1 LVWIYT
7 RIIVSQYSLLIFTY
21 EPRTKIVNQSISPEL
36 NDETIDLVESYI
48 ANRNY
53 NEVID
58 LCIQIVK
65 DYIDT
70 KNREQ
75 LYEIFEKITL
85 ICDKSPSI
93 VDSIVPHLGTILQ
106 SMDEWIRTEAL
117 IITERISKYRPNVLI
132 EFIPLITNELSSEDK
147 NNREIA
153 LNTIGNLSL
162 NLHLDRENLFIAI
175 LNIMSDKSWKI
186 RIRAIEISE
195 QLLTNNKIPDKN
207 LFQKYVEGVSRL
219 VGDEDEEVQGTA
231 IETLKNISIL
241 LDSESFLQITSQLVN
256 SSLWQISEKGIWLV
270 GEVGSHNY
278 SSVSLIAPRLPT
290 LLNNPNLMIQ
300 TKVIDALVKIGRV
313 YPEKILE
320 IIFNNVH
327 TKESEIY
334 DGLFDIFLYLGI
346 ERPDEVLQSGFE
358 HLEDPDRSIR
368 TFISAVLNKLKVE
381 ALGKIEEQVAILFA
395 RLKNADWR
403 ERQRIIKILGSLNG
417 VLKVK
422 SVAIWS
428 YITLKLITEN
438 EVDPEV
444 KDTIKSAIDRIQS
457 SIDDIEIII
466 KEVEVQQNL
475 FYREMVELQN
485 LPKLLRDNMLLIIE
499 KSEFREALII
509 LEREIN
515 KSIKKIESFGNRL
528 DEYEFKR
535 LAVDLL
541 EDWLYTRLDLLEQ
554 IGDIKNYIKESVE
567 NAKQRYILQ
576 LHEKINRVKAR
587 IDVLKSELEDIVNL
601 NAQLK
606 HLIQKGEDEKASKKL
621 EHLAYIRDKIF
632 RLESEIGQI
641 WVENLDFKEE
651 LKVITLYWVNAKIEA
666 QQLLYSISYNLKN
679 IHTNIKDNKKE
690 KNQIRKDISFELLLN
705 QYQNLIL
712 QSSRNI
718 RDQFERFSIIT
729 SPVIDEI
736 KKGNYDNAQD
746 LLQLTI
752 SQTISS
758 IHDFDKEIIKIYS
771 ELDDIDG
778 DIEKS
783 TLIRNYLEDWVQ
795 IKDSLI
801 ERSNEF
807 FQITSQDIFYN
818 RIFSLQRTINPIPLD
833 QLATFLKSDLSES
846 QILEKIFKLVETG
859 ILAGKIRDNKLYL
872 PEKYPEYD
880 KTLQISKKIE
890 VLGSLV
896 HFKVRLHNST
906 KKFIQNLSILFSYP
920 KFMLLQEDRSKPKW
934 IEVKEFQAGET
945 RVFHWIL
952 KYDHDQLLKPT
963 ERVGV
968 SARMGELKVII
979 RYSDMFGV
987 QKEIRKELE
996 IFIP

>member
-1 LVWIYT
+1 
-7 RIIVSQYSLLIFTY
+7 
-21 EPRTKIVNQSISPEL
+21 
-36 NDETIDLVESYI
+36 
-48 ANRNY
+48 
-53 NEVID
+53 
-58 LCIQIVK
+58 
-65 DYIDT
+65 
-70 KNREQ
+70 
-75 LYEIFEKITL
+75 
-85 ICDKSPSI
+85 
-93 VDSIVPHLGTILQ
+93 
-106 SMDEWIRTEAL
+106 
-117 IITERISKYRPNVLI
+117 
-132 EFIPLITNELSSEDK
+132 
-147 NNREIA
+147 
-153 LNTIGNLSL
+153 
-162 NLHLDRENLFIAI
+162 
-175 LNIMSDKSWKI
+175 
-186 RIRAIEISE
+186 
-195 QLLTNNKIPDKN
+195 
-207 LFQKYVEGVSRL
+207 
-219 VGDEDEEVQGTA
+219 
-231 IETLKNISIL
+231 
-241 LDSESFLQITSQLVN
+241 
-256 SSLWQISEKGIWLV
+256 
-270 GEVGSHNY
+270 
-278 SSVSLIAPRLPT
+278 
-290 LLNNPNLMIQ
+290 MIQ

-395 RLKNADWR
+395 HLKNADWR
-403 ERQRIIKILGSLNG
+403 ERQRIITILGSLNG

-428 YITLKLITEN
+428 YITLKQITDN

-444 KDTIKSAIDRIQS
+444 MDTIKSALDRIQT

-466 KEVEVQQNL
+466 KEVEVQQSL

-499 KSEFREALII
+499 KNEFREALII

-528 DEYEFKR
+528 DDYEFKR

-541 EDWLYTRLDLLEQ
+541 EDWLYTRLELLEQ

-587 IDVLKSELEDIVNL
+587 IDVLKLEMEDIVNL

-606 HLIQKGEDEKASKKL
+606 QLIQKGEEEKAGKKL

-651 LKVITLYWVNAKIEA
+651 LKDITLYWVNAKIEA
-666 QQLLYSISYNLKN
+666 QQLLYSISFNLKS

-690 KNQIRKDISFELLLN
+690 KNQIKKEISFELLLN
-705 QYQNLIL
+705 QYQSLIL

-718 RDQFERFSIIT
+718 RDQFERFSLIT

-736 KKGNYDNAQD
+736 KKGNYDTAQD

-752 SQTISS
+752 SQTINS
-758 IHDFDKEIIKIYS
+758 IQDFDKEIMKIYS
-771 ELDDIDG
+771 ELDDIGG

-783 TLIRNYLEDWVQ
+783 TLIRNYLEDWVH

-818 RIFSLQRTINPIPLD
+818 RIFALQQTINPIPIDHL
-833 QLATFLKSDLSES
+833 TKFLKSDLSES
-846 QILEKIFKLVETG
+846 QILEKIFKLIETG
-859 ILAGKIRDNKLYL
+859 LLEGKIRDNKLYL
-872 PEKYPEYD
+872 PEKYPEMIKPCKYL
-880 KTLQISKKIE
+880 KKSK
-890 VLGSLV
+890 VLGSFV

-906 KKFIQNLSILFSYP
+906 KKFIQNLSILFLTPISYY
-920 KFMLLQEDRSKPKW
+920 SKK
-934 IEVKEFQAGET
+934 I
-945 RVFHWIL
+945 
-952 KYDHDQLLKPT
+952 
-963 ERVGV
+963 GV
-968 SARMGELKVII
+968 NPNGSK
-979 RYSDMFGV
+979 
-987 QKEIRKELE
+987 
-996 IFIP
+996 